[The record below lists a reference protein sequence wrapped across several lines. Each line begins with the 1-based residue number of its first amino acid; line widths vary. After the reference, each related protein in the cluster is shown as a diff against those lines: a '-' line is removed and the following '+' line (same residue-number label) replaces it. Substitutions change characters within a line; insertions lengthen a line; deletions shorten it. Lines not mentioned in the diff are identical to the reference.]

1 MAFSSLDCGV
11 AMGVLVSRAFDAEL
25 RFLFAARVHAI
36 KMYRADMSDKARKRQ
51 SPQVWCLSSKGVA
64 VWSRRLPVVLTRQW
78 R

>member
-1 MAFSSLDCGV
+1 
-11 AMGVLVSRAFDAEL
+11 MGVLVSRAFDAEL